1 MSSHDLLLTDIPLQ
15 DDSKDLFGYKKFTD
29 RLTDCI
35 KHFSSDDGLVVVLNG
50 EWGSGKTSVINIVKN
65 QLQKEENIQV
75 ISYSYWWYEGKKEV
89 ITAFLSAL
97 STAIGRLSNSDEI
110 VSKLLNIMQV
120 LAPVADLISQSN
132 ISDKVVKISEK
143 FFSPLSLEQN
153 FQDIREF

>member
-29 RLTDCI
+29 RLADCI
-35 KHFSSDDGLVVVLNG
+35 KHFSSDDGLVVALNG

-65 QLQKEENIQV
+65 QLQEEENIQV

-132 ISDKVVKISEK
+132 ISDKEIGRAHV
-143 FFSPLSLEQN
+143 
-153 FQDIREF
+153 